1 MTTGEMAS
9 LSILS
14 LPVLALLT
22 QQVSGLDLDVG
33 LNNEVLLDDQM
44 PLVMVGD
51 NRVSDG
57 EVFTER
63 YRRSFYR

>member
-1 MTTGEMAS
+1 MAS

-14 LPVLALLT
+14 LPVLVLLT

>member
-1 MTTGEMAS
+1 MAS